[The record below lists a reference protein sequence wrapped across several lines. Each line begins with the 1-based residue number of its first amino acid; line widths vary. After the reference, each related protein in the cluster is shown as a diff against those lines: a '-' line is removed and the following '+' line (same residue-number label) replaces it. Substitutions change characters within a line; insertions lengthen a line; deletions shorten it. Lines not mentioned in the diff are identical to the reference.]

1 MLLVLFI
8 QVLVV
13 LFLCGESH
21 AFCQTSPT
29 CLVKRGKTLGT
40 AGSLTQLKPVGGDGV
55 IPRLEPGLRF
65 AQSRANF
72 LAQQLDK
79 KVKISKF
86 SLNCLS
92 QYAPERMPPSAPV
105 FDVMS
110 TVFDTA
116 SRVTSSLSRYARK
129 GLAVATVM
137 VTLGAFPRNVLAR
150 GNTPLKSATMVGAA
164 FLAATDLATAASFPF
179 FSSTPLAPPPK
190 PPSKALQLA
199 QILNPVHLW
208 DRMAFSFNRNIRSV
222 KERFNVDMNLM
233 KWKNYDTLSASQ
245 RLGTTPVYF
254 VANAR
259 GSSYIQNDAK
269 VSCCFM
275 CL

>member
-1 MLLVLFI
+1 MMLILFVH
-8 QVLVV
+8 VLVA
-13 LFLCGESH
+13 LFLCGGSH

-29 CLVKRGKTLGT
+29 CLGKRGKNHGT

-79 KVKISKF
+79 KVTISKF

-92 QYAPERMPPSAPV
+92 QYAPEGTAPSPPASDLLGNV
-105 FDVMS
+105 FS
-110 TVFDTA
+110 TAT
-116 SRVTSSLSRYARK
+116 RITSSLSRYARK
-129 GLAVATVM
+129 GLAVAAVM

-150 GNTPLKSATMVGAA
+150 GHSPLKSATMVGAA
-164 FLAATDLATAASFPF
+164 FLAATDLTAAASFPSIPF
-179 FSSTPLAPPPK
+179 FSSAPVAPPPK
-190 PPSKALQLA
+190 PPSMAMQLVNK
-199 QILNPVHLW
+199 LNPVHLW
-208 DRMAFSFNRNIRSV
+208 DRMSFSFNRKIRSV

-269 VSCCFM
+269 VR
-275 CL
+275 